1 MRNLFIVG
9 AKLLGIYWFI
19 MALLSLISMIQ
30 FIQHSLWLVMIAFI
44 LSAIVQF
51 IFSYLLL
58 FKTHNIACLLKLE
71 EKEIALRNLS
81 SKSFLQIGITLI
93 GLYIFTT
100 NISNFLKS
108 FFFYTHPDYLTKTF
122 NINIPG
128 VMNQYIRLLYL
139 IINFMP
145 IVISLILIFKSQAIA
160 KLISK
165 YEDTKIES

>member
-19 MALLSLISMIQ
+19 MASLSLISTIG
-30 FIQHSLWLVMIAFI
+30 FIQHSLWPIMITFI

-51 IFSYLLL
+51 VFSYLLL

-71 EKEIALRNLS
+71 EKEIPLKNLS
-81 SKSFLQIGITLI
+81 SNSFLQIGIILI

-108 FFFYTHPDYLTKTF
+108 FFFYTQPDYLTKTF
-122 NINIPG
+122 NINIPEA
-128 VMNQYIRLLYL
+128 MNQYTHLLSL
-139 IINFMP
+139 IITFVP
-145 IVISLILIFKSQAIA
+145 IVISLILIFKSQTIV
-160 KLISK
+160 KLISR

>member
-19 MALLSLISMIQ
+19 MASLSLISTIG
-30 FIQHSLWLVMIAFI
+30 FIQHSLWPIIITFI
-44 LSAIVQF
+44 LSAIIQF
-51 IFSYLLL
+51 IFSYFLL

-71 EKEIALRNLS
+71 EKEIPLKNLS
-81 SKSFLQIGITLI
+81 SNSFLQIGIILI

-108 FFFYTHPDYLTKTF
+108 FFFYTQPDYLTKTF
-122 NINIPG
+122 NINIPEA
-128 VMNQYIRLLYL
+128 MNQYTRLLSL
-139 IINFMP
+139 IITFVP
-145 IVISLILIFKSQAIA
+145 IVISLILIFKSQTIV
-160 KLISK
+160 KLISR

>member
-19 MALLSLISMIQ
+19 MASLSLISTIG
-30 FIQHSLWLVMIAFI
+30 FIQHSLWPIIITFI

-51 IFSYLLL
+51 VFSYLLL

-71 EKEIALRNLS
+71 EKEIPLKNLS
-81 SKSFLQIGITLI
+81 SNSFLQIGIILI

-108 FFFYTHPDYLTKTF
+108 FFFYTQPDYLTKTF
-122 NINIPG
+122 NINIPEA
-128 VMNQYIRLLYL
+128 MNQYTHLLSL
-139 IINFMP
+139 IITFVP
-145 IVISLILIFKSQAIA
+145 IVISLILIFKSQTIV
-160 KLISK
+160 KLISR